1 MSERVKILGEEGDTE
16 KPEEGRPRDGKNPN
30 DVPDELAEP
39 CEKLPATG
47 QVLRHHLGGDAEAR
61 SSSRLLQEILD
72 VLLPTSAALE
82 IGGASDAPGL
92 EEAGGVSFLK
102 RH

>member
-1 MSERVKILGEEGDTE
+1 M
-16 KPEEGRPRDGKNPN
+16 
-30 DVPDELAEP
+30 
-39 CEKLPATG
+39 PATG
-47 QVLRHHLGGDAEAR
+47 QVLRHHLGSNPEAC

-72 VLLPTSAALE
+72 VLLPTRAALE
-82 IGGASDAPGL
+82 IGGASDAPCL